1 MTLWRAI
8 AFGVMLSVLTVAS
21 LTAASPGWAAD
32 AIKVR
37 GGAQEGFGRL
47 VFQWRAPVGYTAKI
61 SGEVLSVRF
70 DRAFTASLNAA
81 TAKLR
86 DHVRSARISKDGR
99 TALIRLNGAYKVTS
113 FRGKSSIIVDF
124 RPRDSAGPGSASSG
138 SAAPRPAV
146 QKKAA
151 QTKKASQ
158 SPTLPVRVGEHPT
171 HTRIV
176 FDWKRPT
183 RYTVGKKGV
192 VLTVSFAASASVDKA
207 ALARRLPASVT
218 LGAVTN
224 KKSGVAV
231 SFNVSP
237 VARTRH
243 FKSQNRVVVDILG
256 NSAES
261 SKQTAKNPGKN
272 TGPAKSTKPKA
283 LASKSAPKSPRGPV
297 KKVAVAHSPKAVG
310 LKASPPKTLAAKSEH
325 SDGPESTQSHA
336 EKVTPPVAKKA
347 LAATAAPRSLLPKE
361 AVPVK
366 PETPVRGTQGFKE
379 APATRQG
386 IKESPQ
392 APSGAST
399 AASLSAVAASA
410 ESTPTPAA
418 SSPEAQ
424 NSAGAPTPS
433 GVGQPVQFRK
443 TTESDNRKRR
453 AGEAPVSLKFE
464 WPELVGAAVF
474 QRAGYTWIV
483 FDKRKP
489 LDLAQMRQDSRGVV
503 TKIEQLPIS
512 NASVIRVST
521 APKFHPKAK
530 LDGFNWIVEFVVGET
545 RPSVPIPVEPNPE
558 ADGGPELF
566 LPATKVGAVMIVPDP
581 EVGDELQI
589 ATLRAQGQGIKGH
602 RNYPEFQLLNSIQGV
617 VLQPLNDDIAL
628 RRRPEGLVVSLPG
641 GLYISDIAP
650 EFLGQGGREIEAR
663 RVFKLRSWVRAPE
676 EDLYKVRQE
685 LQSKSASVPAS
696 RREKPRLELARF
708 YFARGFAPESEGVL
722 AAMAGANP
730 RLSSDPEFK
739 ALRGAVA
746 ALREDYG
753 VAAENLRDSRLD
765 NYEEIEL
772 WRGFA
777 AAGMQNWKAANLYFK
792 RGDGVLAQY
801 PPALRIKLGLIR
813 ANAALQARD
822 PESANSWLQR
832 IGKFSADMSRSQR
845 AALEFLRARVAFVNR
860 NLDQA
865 TALWSGLV
873 DGPDAYYAA
882 QSSLSL
888 VNVGLLQETMPPKEA
903 IERLEVLRYRWRGDD
918 IELQIL
924 RRLGNLYLDD
934 ANYRKGLGVLRASA
948 TYFPDDPGTALITQ
962 KMSKIFKDLYLGERA
977 KQFSP
982 LSALALYDEFREL
995 TPAGEEGN
1003 QVIQKLADRLVD
1015 VDLLN
1020 RAADLL
1026 LHQVKYRLKG
1036 DERAQVGAKLA
1047 VIRLLDRDPNGAL
1060 TALRISDVS
1069 GLPEE
1074 LEDDRRRIKA
1084 RANFEMGDTRQA
1096 IELLAGDISRNAD
1109 LLRADIHWR
1118 TENWSQAA
1126 NVLQR
1131 LSGEP
1136 PEAGEAYNQAQ
1147 AQIVLNW
1154 AVALQLSRDSDGLA
1168 LLRDLYGAAMAESP
1182 LGNVFEF
1189 ISSADDDG
1197 KSLDIETITTRIAA
1211 SDVFEAFMDD
1221 YRKRL
1226 LKSPDSGEEKGSDA
1240 PAPTA
1245 PTSAAPSSGP
1255 TNG

>member
-1 MTLWRAI
+1 MILRRII
-8 AFGVMLSVLTVAS
+8 AVGVMLLA
-21 LTAASPGWAAD
+21 LNLASPVWAAD

-37 GGAQEGFGRL
+37 GGAQDGFGRL
-47 VFQWRAPVGYTAKI
+47 VFVWRKPVGYTANI

-70 DRAFTASLNAA
+70 DRAFTASMNSAA
-81 TAKLR
+81 SKLR

-113 FRGKSSIIVDF
+113 VRGKSSIIVDF
-124 RPRDSAGPGSASSG
+124 SPSDDEVSNDAPSV
-138 SAAPRPAV
+138 SAAPRPSV
-146 QKKAA
+146 KKKIPA
-151 QTKKASQ
+151 KA
-158 SPTLPVRVGEHPT
+158 PKLRVRVGEHPT

-183 RYTVGKKGV
+183 KYTVGKKGGV
-192 VLTVSFAASASVDKA
+192 VTVSFAAPASVDKA
-207 ALARRLPASVT
+207 SLVRRLPASVT
-218 LGAVTN
+218 LGGVTN
-224 KKSGVAV
+224 RKGVVSV
-231 SFNVSP
+231 SFRVSP
-237 VARTRH
+237 LARTRH
-243 FKSQNRVVVDILG
+243 FKSQNRVVVDILD
-256 NSAES
+256 NSTQTPAPT
-261 SKQTAKNPGKN
+261 SKKVAKKKPEPEKPN
-272 TGPAKSTKPKA
+272 TSKV
-283 LASKSAPKSPRGPV
+283 LASKQVRKSPPPKPIKGAV
-297 KKVAVAHSPKAVG
+297 KNAVVGLSPKAVG
-310 LKASPPKTLAAKSEH
+310 LKATPPKTLAAKSEH
-325 SDGPESTQSHA
+325 SPAPGSPAPSAPASATAQPRA
-336 EKVTPPVAKKA
+336 PVAASPVVTDAPVVKNA
-347 LAATAAPRSLLPKE
+347 PAATDAPRSLLPKPTPP
-361 AVPVK
+361 AK
-366 PETPVRGTQGFKE
+366 PTP
-379 APATRQG
+379 
-386 IKESPQ
+386 
-392 APSGAST
+392 ST
-399 AASLSAVAASA
+399 APGAVASASPSAVAASSVAAPASLAPATAKEA
-410 ESTPTPAA
+410 EAA
-418 SSPEAQ
+418 AQ
-424 NSAGAPTPS
+424 TGSGSAI
-433 GVGQPVQFRK
+433 QFRK
-443 TTESDNRKRR
+443 TTDADNRKRR
-453 AGEAPVSLKFE
+453 MGDTPVSLKFE
-464 WPELVGAAVF
+464 WPEPVGAAVF

-521 APKFHPKAK
+521 APEFRPKAK
-530 LDGFNWIVEFVVGET
+530 LDGLNWIVEFVVGET
-545 RPSVPIPVEPNPE
+545 RPSIAIPVEPNPE

-566 LPATKVGAVMIVPDP
+566 IPATEVGKVMSLPDP

-589 ATLRAQGQGIKGH
+589 ATLRSQGQGIRGD
-602 RNYPEFQLLNSIQGV
+602 RGYPEFKLLSTNQGV
-617 VLQPLNDDIAL
+617 VMQPLSDDVSL

-641 GLYISDIAP
+641 GLYISDLAP
-650 EFLGQGGREIEAR
+650 DFSGQAGREVESR
-663 RVFKLRSWVRAPE
+663 RVFKLRTWVKASE
-676 EDLYKVRQE
+676 EDFYKVRQE
-685 LQSKSASVPAS
+685 LQNKSASVPAP

-730 RLSSDPEFK
+730 RLSSEPEFK

-753 VAAENLRDSRLD
+753 FAAENLRDSRLD

-772 WRGFA
+772 WRGLA
-777 AAGMQNWKAANLYFK
+777 AAGVKNWKAANLYFK

-801 PPALRIKLGLIR
+801 PPALRIKIGLIR
-813 ANAALQARD
+813 ANTALQARD

-860 NLDQA
+860 NLDKA
-865 TALWSGLV
+865 TELWTGLV

-888 VNVGLLQETMPPKEA
+888 VNVGLLQETMEPKEA
-903 IERLEVLRYRWRGDD
+903 IKRLEVLRYRWRGDD
-918 IELQIL
+918 TELQVL
-924 RRLGNLYLDD
+924 RRLGNLYLDEAD
-934 ANYRKGLGVLRASA
+934 YRKGLGVLRASA
-948 TYFPDDPGTALITQ
+948 TYFPDDPGTELITQ
-962 KMSKIFKDLYLGERA
+962 KMTKIFKDLYLGERA
-977 KQFSP
+977 KEFSP

-1036 DERAQVGAKLA
+1036 DQRAKVGAKLA

-1084 RANFEMGDTRQA
+1084 RAQFEMGDTRQA

-1118 TENWSQAA
+1118 TENWGQAA

-1136 PEAGEAYNQAQ
+1136 PEAGDAYNQAQ

-1154 AVALQLSRDSDGLA
+1154 AVALQLSRDGDGLA

-1182 LGNVFEF
+1182 LANVFEF
-1189 ISSADDDG
+1189 ISSADDEG
-1197 KSLDIETITTRIAA
+1197 KSLDIETITSRFAA

-1221 YRKRL
+1221 YRTRL
-1226 LKSPDSGEEKGSDA
+1226 LKSPDADEVKSSDA
-1240 PAPTA
+1240 PAGATPTDSAPAATA
-1245 PTSAAPSSGP
+1245 PTSAAPSTAP